1 MIIAVDFEG
10 TLHDGFYP
18 VIGNP
23 MPYAVDA
30 MKKLKYNG
38 HRIIITT
45 CRPDSLQDKMVDFL
59 RKHEMPFDLINENF
73 PEIKAK
79 FDNPRK
85 IYADIYI
92 DNKDILGLPP
102 WNLVNDLIFDRT
114 ALAGLQRYLPLILK
128 HKI

>member
-1 MIIAVDFEG
+1 MIVAIDFEG
-10 TLHDGFYP
+10 TLHDGKYP

-23 MPYAVDA
+23 QPHAIAA
-30 MKKLKYNG
+30 MQKISNNG

-45 CRPDSLQDKMVDFL
+45 CRPIRMQDAMIKWLEENKIPYDTVND
-59 RKHEMPFDLINENF
+59 NF

-92 DNKDILGLPP
+92 DNKNILGLPP
-102 WNLVNDLIFDRT
+102 WNLVYDLLDNKPAIMN
-114 ALAGLQRYLPLILK
+114 LHRYLPCLIK
-128 HKI
+128 K

>member
-10 TLHDGFYP
+10 TLHNGTYP

-23 MPYAVDA
+23 MPHAVEA
-30 MKKLKYNG
+30 MKKLKSNG

-45 CRPDSLQDKMVDFL
+45 CRPDSLQHQMIDFL
-59 RKHEMPFDLINENF
+59 GKNEIPFDLINENF
-73 PEIKAK
+73 PEIIAK
-79 FDNPRK
+79 FKNPRK

-102 WNLVNDLIFDRT
+102 WNLVNDLIFDRS
-114 ALAGLQRYLPLILK
+114 ALISIQRYLPLILK
-128 HKI
+128 NKI